1 MIEIRHDPAYELFN
15 PARLHISL
23 DRLDQ
28 RGIHEMDV
36 FATVLTAGGLILQFL
51 DACSAYSDEAKSLK
65 TRFDWDI
72 RVLEVIN
79 NYFKQRHTQKADQ
92 QLTPEDAEL
101 LERTASYL
109 DGFVAKVQKTLRKI
123 ERKGWLHDGV
133 KQIMWITRRADLK
146 EMEKEIFE
154 WTKRFDVRVLGLP
167 LVLRSIIPT
176 AAAGDEVRP
185 PAVVRSNNRLKE
197 FLVLASNAKQTRVK
211 DMLLEPPDEL
221 ASQITLR
228 SDISFQPLQYGTEQ
242 IIFAS
247 RRVPPERVPGTP
259 DFQSMV
265 SDMGE
270 LAAALNCLD
279 PAADIRLLKVEFY
292 FHHADSNQFLFAQK
306 PPYPTTSMMTLEEMI
321 SGDPFPKVEAPLNER
336 LKLAHKLAE
345 AVFFLHAAG
354 FLHKNI
360 TSSSVVALRRSDS
373 PPGEIIPDID
383 DSYLMGFDLIRGT
396 EAITAQE
403 GAVKENEEQRSIWDF
418 DVFQHPDRL
427 RGKSSPRYIKTY
439 DVYSLG
445 VVLLE
450 VGLWEP
456 LGRVAK
462 DLRKEDPSGWA
473 RELSEIVPQIGARA
487 GEKYQS
493 LVAWCLDLKGDH
505 IVKDSEFVQEVLDP
519 LEDIV
524 NALSCNGGVDA

>member
-1 MIEIRHDPAYELFN
+1 
-15 PARLHISL
+15 
-23 DRLDQ
+23 
-28 RGIHEMDV
+28 MDI
-36 FATVLTAGGLILQFL
+36 FGTVVTAGGLILQFL

-65 TRFDWDI
+65 TRFDWDM
-72 RVLEVIN
+72 RVLKVIN
-79 NYFKQRHTQKADQ
+79 DYFAQRQSHKADR
-92 QLTPEDAEL
+92 QLAPEDAEL
-101 LERTASYL
+101 LERTANYL
-109 DGFVAKVQKTLRKI
+109 DGFVAKVQKTLWKI
-123 ERKGWLHDGV
+123 ERKGWLQDGV
-133 KQIMWITRRADLK
+133 KHIMWITRRADLK

-154 WTKRFDVRVLGLP
+154 WTLRFDVRVLGLP
-167 LVLRSIIPT
+167 SELRRIVPN

-185 PAVVRSNNRLKE
+185 PAVVRSNERLQE
-197 FLVLASNAKQTRVK
+197 FLALASAAKQRRGRS
-211 DMLLEPPDEL
+211 MLLATPDEVV
-221 ASQITLR
+221 SKITHR
-228 SDISFQPLQYGTEQ
+228 GDISFQPLRYGTEQ

-247 RRVPPERVPGTP
+247 RRVPPERVPGSPT
-259 DFQSMV
+259 FQSME
-265 SDMGE
+265 SEMGE

-292 FHHADSNQFLFAQK
+292 FYHADSNQFLFAQK

-321 SGDPFPKVEAPLNER
+321 SGDPFPKVEASLNER

-354 FLHKNI
+354 FIHKNI
-360 TSSSVVALRRSDS
+360 TSSSVVALRRPSF
-373 PPGEIIPDID
+373 PPGEIIPEID

-396 EAITAQE
+396 EAITNKE
-403 GAVKENEEQRSIWDF
+403 GAVSRPEEQRSMWEF

-427 RGKSSPRYIKTY
+427 QGQSSLRYIKTY

-456 LGRVAK
+456 LARVARG
-462 DLRKEDPSGWA
+462 LKEEDRSSWS
-473 RELSEIVPQIGARA
+473 RELSEIVPQLGART

-493 LVAWCLDLKGDH
+493 LVAWCLGLKGDH
-505 IVKDSEFVQEVLDP
+505 IVKDSEFVYEVLDP

-524 NALSCNGGVDA
+524 NALSGNYGSNV